1 MQSALSNFLSASLM
15 VPLVK
20 MFVLR
25 AATVCWRA
33 LSSFTNEL
41 TNLLMFDIL
50 ASVVR
55 TKFDVMFAAT
65 AAAALAVF
73 VVVVVFV

>member
-41 TNLLMFDIL
+41 TNFFKLLFDIL

-55 TKFDVMFAAT
+55 TM
-65 AAAALAVF
+65 F
-73 VVVVVFV
+73 VVVLVAVVLM